1 VQQLLRFLTVCVLLL
16 IAAGAALFFV
26 GVPALERR
34 MTFHADKYDPQR
46 PWQLPPDTADVFFPA
61 ADGVRLHGWFYTATA
76 PRNGATVLLLHGNGG
91 DLTGVKGDALYLQ
104 KHGFDV
110 LAIDYRG
117 YGKSEGEPRDEATLK
132 LDGDAAMRH
141 FTAGRGVDAATV
153 ALLGESLGTTVA
165 AEIAVS
171 WPCRA
176 VTLIAPLAS
185 ARQQAADVLPYVP
198 SFLYRAMHNQF
209 DTVGKIGQAHCPVLI
224 VHGEKDTT
232 IAFHQGRAVYEA
244 ARSPKKF
251 IDVPQ
256 GGHWLPLA
264 DDTDYTKTVVDLFA
278 TGRLD

>member
-1 VQQLLRFLTVCVLLL
+1 VLL
-16 IAAGAALFFV
+16 IVASSALFFI
-26 GVPALERR
+26 GVPMLERR
-34 MTFHADKYDPQR
+34 MTFHPDKYDAR
-46 PWQLPPDTADVFFPA
+46 HPWQLPADTADVFFPT
-61 ADGVRLHGWFYTATA
+61 ADGVRLHGWSYTATT
-76 PRNGATVLLLHGNGG
+76 PRNGITVLLLHGNGG

-117 YGKSEGEPRDEATLK
+117 YGKSEGESRDEVTLK
-132 LDGDAAMRH
+132 LDGDAAMRYL
-141 FTAGRGVDAATV
+141 TAGRGVDAANI
-153 ALLGESLGTTVA
+153 ALLGQSLGTTVA
-165 AEIAVS
+165 AEISVS

-198 SFLYRAMHNQF
+198 SFLYRAMHSQL
-209 DTVGKIGQAHCPVLI
+209 DTVGKIGRANCPVLI
-224 VHGEKDTT
+224 VHGERDGT

-264 DDTDYTKTVVDLFA
+264 DDTAYTGTVVSLFA
-278 TGRLD
+278 AGRLD